1 MGVSSDNK
9 SWCGSEGPAEDEGI
23 NGGFLLRV
31 DIDREEEV
39 CNGRKRSSRLWT
51 RLWTSLCSFKEA
63 VEEYSIQVQKVAEEI
78 NANLSELM
86 GIGRDGLKSPHS
98 DAGSLTLLLQDDD
111 TSGLQIKHKG
121 NWIPV
126 KPIPNSLVLNIG
138 NAIDDLVAAFWGDQI
153 LSNGVYKSIE
163 HRAIT
168 NEKKARISVAA
179 FAYPDDELEIGP
191 LDSMVDHSHRPP
203 MYRKVK
209 YVDYISQIFAR
220 KMDEKAHID
229 LVKIQS

>member
-86 GIGRDGLKSPHS
+86 GIGRDGLKRTMIPLASKLS
-98 DAGSLTLLLQDDD
+98 TRGTGSLLNQSPTLLSS
-111 TSGLQIKHKG
+111 TS
-121 NWIPV
+121 
-126 KPIPNSLVLNIG
+126 
-138 NAIDDLVAAFWGDQI
+138 I